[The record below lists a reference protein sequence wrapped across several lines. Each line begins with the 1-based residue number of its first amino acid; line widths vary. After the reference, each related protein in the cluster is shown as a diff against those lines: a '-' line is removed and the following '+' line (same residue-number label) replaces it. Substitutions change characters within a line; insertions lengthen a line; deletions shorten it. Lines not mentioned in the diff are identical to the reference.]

1 MNATKLP
8 TGANAPVAKNG
19 KVEVRME
26 WNQSPCDLD
35 ITNFMVGTNGKVPS
49 DDYMI
54 FYNQPEDPERSVSF
68 SNNGA
73 NSVRFSINLD
83 KISPTVEKCVFT
95 ATLDGAGTF
104 SGVQGCR
111 LVVKSDA
118 NNEIVYEVTGATEE
132 RALVVAEL
140 YKHSSGF
147 KIRGIGR
154 GFNGGLKPLAEA
166 HGVVVEE
173 EAPAPAPQPVAQP
186 TPAPVKVNLTKIDL
200 LKEKV
205 VVSLEKK
212 NIWTEKAR
220 VVAVLDASGSMAGLY
235 RKGTVQR
242 AFERALAVAACFDDD
257 GEMDVYFFGD
267 KTFKAPSVTERDF
280 EDYVKRTYPGPG
292 IAKKPKIG
300 YGNNEPDVI
309 AEVIRKYTKE
319 IPRFDIPTYVLFFSD
334 GGIYKDKE
342 IGKLLKEAS
351 NKNIFWQF
359 IGIGK
364 ANFGILQK
372 LDDLPGREVDNADF
386 FSFRDL
392 DKVTDE
398 ELYDRLFNE
407 FPGWLR
413 EVRRKGI
420 LA

>member
-1 MNATKLP
+1 MNVTKLP
-8 TGANAPVAKNG
+8 AGANAPVAKTG
-19 KVEVRME
+19 KVELRVE

-35 ITNFMVGTNGKVPS
+35 IANFMVGNNGKVPS

-68 SNNGA
+68 SNTGA
-73 NSVRFSINLD
+73 NAVRFSIDLD
-83 KISPTVEKCVFT
+83 RISPSIEKCVFT

-104 SGVQGCR
+104 SGVEGCR
-111 LVVKSDA
+111 LIVKTDG
-118 NNEIVYEVTGATEE
+118 NEIVYEVTGASKE

-140 YKHSSGF
+140 YKHSSGY

-166 HGVVVEE
+166 HGVAVED
-173 EAPAPAPQPVAQP
+173 EAPAPSPQPA
-186 TPAPVKVNLTKIDL
+186 PAPVKVNLTKIDL

-212 NIWTEKAR
+212 NLRTEKAR

-257 GEMDVYFFGD
+257 GEMDVFFFAD
-267 KTFKAPSVTERDF
+267 KTFNAPSVTERDF
-280 EDYVKRTYPGPG
+280 ENYIERTYPGPG
-292 IAKKPKIG
+292 ITKKPRIG
-300 YGNNEPDVI
+300 YGNNEPDVM
-309 AEVIRKYTKE
+309 AKVIRKYTKE
-319 IPRFDIPTYVLFFSD
+319 MPRYDIPTYVLFFSD

-351 NKNIFWQF
+351 SKNIFWQF

-364 ANFGILQK
+364 AKFGILQK

-420 LA
+420 LAQ